1 MPERTLAEALKKKL
15 INNEAFTYA
24 HLIKFERPSSVL
36 KSGKYSTDAKRYAY
50 FTDASV
56 NISFDDQSLN
66 TDGGSNGAQEYIA
79 NKVLSVG
86 SYSETIQAKAT
97 GMTLKLS
104 AESLGVSL
112 ASTSISTTSTTVT
125 LATGT
130 GLRFD
135 TAGFR
140 EGDKIKISGIT
151 DNPEVRITGIG
162 TDGRV
167 LQIAAIDTPVVT
179 TSAGSSITITQ
190 ASDEI
195 KGPLVE
201 VNDSALK
208 SFINREIFIY
218 KAFLDPETQTTVG
231 ASVLIFKGIITGCDI
246 TEDPAKD
253 ITVNWKLTSHWGDFA
268 AVKGRITDD
277 SVHRALNA
285 EGRSQPDAALKP
297 EYASDLG
304 FLHSQ
309 ETVNMLATY
318 TAIEKEQRI
327 KVKKKWGGLKTKVK
341 TYEVDVEVERDAN
354 LAFELSA
361 KFLPVVYG
369 VQKIS
374 AKPVF
379 VDTKSNDPNNIFI
392 VYALCEGEIA
402 GIYDLYVEGN
412 PTICL
417 NKEDSDDRNF
427 SSGTSREKIEVLCK
441 GRADRGDVIGSQS
454 RASGTNRAY
463 EYGDSY
469 AGSGPNGYDYD
480 GDYESRRYGYYE
492 DVAANTSSG
501 NSSALT
507 ESSGTLGALHEQVIK
522 LTSPNNIVLD
532 VHTGKSDQQANNALV
547 QIAVSPGFKRQQDY
561 YTGREEYWSP
571 NHRLLD
577 TAYVMMDC
585 EIGQDATTVP
595 EIEYIVRGKL
605 IECYNYDYSYYS
617 PSTNHAEYNVGDT
630 VTLKKTSDNS
640 TLNSNVIIID
650 KWEFKDENG
659 TDRYRFRFSE
669 APSLGYTNGVPT
681 VTSFYMTKSGASNY
695 TMLTFNH
702 EEHTGTVPSTL
713 TQTVTSTS
721 TTTVSGTS
729 KVDLNFTGGY
739 ATWVNKKLWGG
750 LKRHL
755 IVRKANG
762 GADEQYYGM
771 TLTGEPVGS
780 NVIRLDGNSTG
791 YNTTTT
797 TTVTS
802 ADQIQL
808 ASGASSS
815 DDAYNGLEIEL
826 TKTSTNTEGAT
837 EKQIF
842 KRTIADYDGTTKIA
856 TVGEP
861 WVEEGFPE
869 AGDTYKVLQDN
880 AIKDRRVS
888 INPAIQ
894 LLDYMSAKT
903 YGKDLDINVDISLAD
918 FLLAA
923 RTCDSRGTQTVT
935 LSSSA
940 SVTAGDRYVLTSDG
954 AAPSNSNSIIWM
966 GRVKTS
972 SSGTS
977 VVFEEC
983 FGKPTKSFMN
993 GSHNYQVGDMIYGRG
1008 GYFRVSS
1015 AGYITSEPTYN
1026 LTNYPIYKLGTS
1038 SSISLGRQAQSGTT
1052 GGYINPVDYS
1062 LYDADFV
1069 KYWRYLGWDDHH
1081 QRYVTR
1087 HQCNGVVD
1095 TATSVFSNIQGF
1107 LTQFNGMLSFEA
1119 GKYVL
1124 RIQTETD
1131 TISSTKVTSANA
1143 SSHSGYT
1150 KGVEK
1155 NPRYIREEDIIGQL
1169 RITDPGPS
1177 KSFNTVSGSVIDPA
1191 NKFNGR
1197 SVSFYDS
1204 SYLQADKN
1212 VIKSG
1217 NLSQPA
1223 ISNYFN
1229 ARINVENYLRKSR
1242 FGMKVSFKMGP
1253 KSLLLLAGDTIAI
1266 EHDRFFGE
1274 LTNPKI
1280 FRITNINFNEDCT
1293 ANITAEE
1300 YDDSFYTISSPRLPS
1315 VLSQDQR
1322 SGIVASP
1329 NAPSALQATAGAVG
1343 VISLSWSNASGL
1355 SRSSMFTEIWVHPTN
1370 DENARTFLTAVD
1382 GDGTT
1387 FDHAVGQDGVQ
1398 RFYWVRHGKRVIVT
1412 SGGRNTVK
1420 TVFSGFSATASATTV
1435 IPSSLY
1441 DVILSADSQTF
1452 QRAADGA
1459 ITGPSNIVFSATR
1472 HNLSASPVFTA
1483 VSNSGTAVT
1492 LTGSGDSRTLSSTN
1506 MGSHTSV
1513 QVTATV
1519 TSTTAERNAGADN
1532 TYSDTTTVVTVDQG
1546 ATGATGATGNT
1557 GPRTV
1562 VARLNFQSSSS
1573 SAPTAPN
1580 SSNTN
1585 TFNFSTASFSNIAS
1599 GWAHSTPTY
1608 ASGNQNKYWYI
1619 DITVVESS
1627 FGGSQTLSFGTV
1639 TQAIGFSGLVTF
1651 SGSSTLTDGST
1662 SFSPIIASQVNENVT
1677 SINGSVIQT
1686 GTIAAARISIS
1697 GKNVSDL
1704 NNDSGFTSF
1713 GASNVQ
1719 DAITNN
1725 VTSISGSKITTGTID
1740 ASQVTVSNLNAGN
1753 ITAGSL
1759 NVDRITANSLDIA
1772 SKASSGS
1779 IGTINGTSIATAT
1792 IYEYGELYTPAW
1804 NTTGRR
1810 HIADTTQT
1818 TGSDSGESG
1827 SIPAITADSS
1837 ILGLSP
1843 IMTFTFTTH
1852 DWGSGTRKHL
1862 FLFAGNIS
1870 GSTASTSG
1878 DTEGALAFVAK
1889 ATSSATDYTSTSG
1902 YLFSTGKTMRGA
1914 TAVIGSQVLS
1924 EQADLSPNTQYYVWL
1939 FGGVDDISNE
1949 SLYDSSITVLGLNK

>member
-1 MPERTLAEALKKKL
+1 MPERSLAEALKKKL

-104 AESLGVSL
+104 AESLGISL

-151 DNPEVRITGIG
+151 NNPEVRITGIG

-167 LQIAAIDTPVVT
+167 LQIATIDTPVVT

-201 VNDSALK
+201 INDSALK

-246 TEDPAKD
+246 TEDPTKD
-253 ITVNWKLTSHWGDFA
+253 IIVNWRLTSHWGDFA

-285 EGRSQPDAALKP
+285 EGRSQPEAALKP

-427 SSGTSREKIEVLCK
+427 SSGTSRDKIEVLCK

-669 APSLGYTNGVPT
+669 APSLGYTNGIPT

-713 TQTVTSTS
+713 TQTVTTTS

-739 ATWVNKKLWGG
+739 ATWVSKKLWGG

-755 IVRKANG
+755 ILRKANG

-837 EKQIF
+837 EKQTF

-869 AGDTYKVLQDN
+869 AGDTYKVLQNN

-1131 TISSTKVTSANA
+1131 TISSTKITSANA

-1155 NPRYIREEDIIGQL
+1155 NPRYIREEDIIGPL
-1169 RITDPGPS
+1169 KISDLGPS

-1204 SYLQADKN
+1204 NYLQADKN

-1242 FGMKVSFKMGP
+1242 FGMKVTFKLGP

-1452 QRAADGA
+1452 QRNTAGT
-1459 ITGPSNIVFSATR
+1459 ITGPSNIVFTATR
-1472 HNLSASPVFTA
+1472 HNLSASPVFTT
-1483 VSNSGTAVT
+1483 SPSVT

-1506 MGSHTSV
+1506 MGTNTSV

-1519 TSTTAERNAGADN
+1519 TSTTAEREAGADN
-1532 TYSDTTTVVTVDQG
+1532 TYTDTTTVVTVDQG
-1546 ATGATGATGNT
+1546 ATGADGADGAAGNPGLRTIQGYLFYEKTSSGAPSAPSGNT
-1557 GPRTV
+1557 YTFSTGVVSGTGINDSGTTNVWRNSPRTND
-1562 VARLNFQSSSS
+1562 ATSSNFFWTVRYYGTES
-1573 SAPTAPN
+1573 SAN
-1580 SSNTN
+1580 SSTISVAYSSVVQQ
-1585 TFNFSTASFSNIAS
+1585 TSFT
-1599 GWAHSTPTY
+1599 G
-1608 ASGNQNKYWYI
+1608 
-1619 DITVVESS
+1619 VV
-1627 FGGSQTLSFGTV
+1627 V
-1639 TQAIGFSGLVTF
+1639 FSG
-1651 SGSSTLTDGST
+1651 GTLTDGS
-1662 SFSPIIASQVNENVT
+1662 S
-1677 SINGSVIQT
+1677 SVDPLE
-1686 GTIAAARISIS
+1686 AA
-1697 GKNVSDL
+1697 DL
-1704 NNDSGFTSF
+1704 
-1713 GASNVQ
+1713 GAS
-1719 DAITNN
+1719 
-1725 VTSISGSKITTGTID
+1725 GSTTIDGGRITTGIID
-1740 ASQVTVSNLNAGN
+1740 ANRLSLTKNNVGLGNVVNADTTLPAQFN
-1753 ITAGSL
+1753 TTITAGQL
-1759 NVDRITANSLDIA
+1759 KVGNSTGARVVID
-1772 SKASSGS
+1772 
-1779 IGTINGTSIATAT
+1779 AT
-1792 IYEYGELYTPAW
+1792 
-1804 NTTGRR
+1804 
-1810 HIADTTQT
+1810 
-1818 TGSDSGESG
+1818 
-1827 SIPAITADSS
+1827 
-1837 ILGLSP
+1837 
-1843 IMTFTFTTH
+1843 
-1852 DWGSGTRKHL
+1852 
-1862 FLFAGNIS
+1862 
-1870 GSTASTSG
+1870 STAPRI
-1878 DTEGALAFVAK
+1878 EV
-1889 ATSSATDYTSTSG
+1889 
-1902 YLFSTGKTMRGA
+1902 
-1914 TAVIGSQVLS
+1914 
-1924 EQADLSPNTQYYVWL
+1924 
-1939 FGGVDDISNE
+1939 
-1949 SLYDSSITVLGLNK
+1949 YDS